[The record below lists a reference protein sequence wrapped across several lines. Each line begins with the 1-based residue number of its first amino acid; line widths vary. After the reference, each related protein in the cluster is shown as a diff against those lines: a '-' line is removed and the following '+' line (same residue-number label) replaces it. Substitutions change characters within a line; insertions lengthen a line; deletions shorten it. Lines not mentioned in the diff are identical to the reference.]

1 MRNTLFM
8 VAVACFSAV
17 SAFAGQP
24 LYEDFESF
32 KFGTK
37 TGEGVYS
44 SNSQWRAHNVQMVQ
58 IGVVENP
65 NKTGINQSSK
75 VLKIDRAVCDTLSQN
90 KFAGKIAFRGAKT
103 QSFEIPLTVSKS
115 IIEVKVLH
123 VKGGQVGIRIYPDKD
138 KTGKEDYKIVTANV
152 PASNDWQTVKFDFS
166 ALVSSM
172 TAFPLFQFEVEK
184 RLTIDAQ
191 KPQLTVYIDDIK
203 LIEK

>member
-1 MRNTLFM
+1 MKNTLLL

-24 LYEDFESF
+24 LSEDFESY
-32 KFGTK
+32 KLGTK
-37 TGEGVYS
+37 TGDGIYS
-44 SNSQWRAHNVQMVQ
+44 SYSQWRAHNIQMVQ

-65 NKTGINQSSK
+65 NKTGINTSAK
-75 VLKIDRAVCDTLSQN
+75 VLKIERAVCDTLSQN
-90 KFAGKIAFRGAKT
+90 KYAGKVAFRGAKT
-103 QSFEIPLTVSKS
+103 QSFEIPLTASKS

-123 VKGGQVGIRIYPDKD
+123 TTGGQVGIRIYPDKD

-166 ALVSSM
+166 SVVASM
-172 TAFPLFQFEVEK
+172 TAYPMFQFEVEK